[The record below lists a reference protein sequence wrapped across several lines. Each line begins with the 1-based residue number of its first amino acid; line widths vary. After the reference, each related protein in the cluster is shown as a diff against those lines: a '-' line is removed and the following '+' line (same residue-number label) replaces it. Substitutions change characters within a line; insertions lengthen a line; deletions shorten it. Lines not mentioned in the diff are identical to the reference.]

1 MSSSA
6 TASKILKDLEDL
18 VASGPAQ
25 DSKHNKR
32 KVQIDNVR
40 ERRVIAH
47 ALMIETDLYGVDAGD
62 PCSAC
67 VANGNHCR
75 VYHPDMQNFPWK
87 AGLGKNLNRGVGT
100 SCAMCRSHVRRGCD
114 AA

>member
-1 MSSSA
+1 MPPSA
-6 TASKILKDLEDL
+6 TASEFLKNLDAL
-18 VASGPAQ
+18 VASGPAL

-32 KVQIDNVR
+32 KVQIDNAK

-47 ALMIETDLYGVDAGD
+47 AMMIETDLYGVDAVES
-62 PCSAC
+62 CSAC
-67 VANGNHCR
+67 VSNGNACR
-75 VYHPDMQNFPWK
+75 VYYPDIQRYPWK
-87 AGLGKNLNRGVGT
+87 AGLGKKLNRGVGA